1 MHPDES
7 VRQFLQVDRRLITFG
22 HPILDIRSPEPLK
35 EPFAIEFL
43 TRFTTDDGM
52 RSVGTLLHSGKMKG
66 QGRLMLDLHC
76 LEATFKVLS
85 RWDQGQRAMPRYFF
99 LNMEPDLLDSQL
111 LWDNMPTWLGML
123 PVHPGRLVF
132 EITEHYLTDLGR
144 MTELIARLRS
154 HGVKV
159 AVDDLG
165 SGSASLNALTRFEP
179 NFMKLDKSL
188 VENARVHQG
197 STIQNALLKALATF
211 AREAG
216 IGLIAE
222 GIETREELQVVAGA
236 DIHYVQGFIFG
247 QPHHIE
253 HGGTDA

>member
-7 VRQFLQVDRRLITFG
+7 VRKFLKVDRGLITFG
-22 HPILDIRSPEPLK
+22 HPILDIRSTEPLQ

-43 TRFTTDDGM
+43 TRFETEEGV
-52 RSVGTLLHSGKMKG
+52 RSVGTLLQGGSMKG

-76 LEATFKVLS
+76 LETTFRVLS
-85 RWDQGQRAMPRYFF
+85 SWKKRKRALPKYFF
-99 LNMEPDLLDSQL
+99 INMEPDVLDSPL
-111 LWDNMPTWLGML
+111 LWDNLPTWLGML

-132 EITEHYLTDLGR
+132 EITEHYLADLNRMTDLI
-144 MTELIARLRS
+144 THLRRF
-154 HGVKV
+154 GVKV

-165 SGSASLNALTRFEP
+165 AGSASLNALAKFEP
-179 NFMKLDKSL
+179 DFIKLDKSL
-188 VENARVHQG
+188 IENARVHQG

-222 GIETREELQVVAGA
+222 GIETPDELSVVTNSE
-236 DIHYVQGFIFG
+236 IHYVQGFLFG
-247 QPHHIE
+247 VPHRIE
-253 HGGTDA
+253 HSEQRG